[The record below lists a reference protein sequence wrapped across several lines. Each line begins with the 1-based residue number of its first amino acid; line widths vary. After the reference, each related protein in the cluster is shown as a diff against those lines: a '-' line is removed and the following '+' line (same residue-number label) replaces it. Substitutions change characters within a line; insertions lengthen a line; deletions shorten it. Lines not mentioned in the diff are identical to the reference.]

1 MNPRVL
7 IVQNEETDPP
17 ALVAQWLTAAGLDLD
32 VVKGYNGEQIPTS
45 VPVGVAGVI
54 ALGGYMSANDDD
66 DHPWLTDERSLLK
79 DVVANDIPFFG
90 ICLGGQMLATA
101 VGGVVEKSPNK
112 EIGISHFVVDSSMA
126 DDEVFAPLAGKEVI
140 AAQWHVDYI
149 SDLPE
154 DVHVFAGNDVCP
166 VQAYKVGNN
175 VYGAQFHPEIDE
187 EVFGWWID
195 ESVEYLA
202 GVGMDPVAL
211 AQDISDSAETLVTT
225 WKPVFENWARLV
237 KAQQAQGL

>member
-17 ALVAQWLTAAGLDLD
+17 ALVAKWLTAAGLDLEI
-32 VVKGYNGEQIPTS
+32 VKGYNGEHIPTS

-66 DHPWLTDERSLLK
+66 DHPWLTDERSLMK
-79 DVVANDIPFFG
+79 DVIANDIPFFG

-112 EIGISHFVVDSSMA
+112 EIGISHFVVDESMA
-126 DDEVFAPLAGKEVI
+126 TDKVFAPLAGKAVI

-154 DVHVFAGNDVCP
+154 DVQVFAGNDVCP

-187 EVFGWWID
+187 EIFGWWID
-195 ESVEYLA
+195 ESLEYLA
-202 GVGMDPVAL
+202 GVGIDPVAL
-211 AQDISDSAETLVTT
+211 AASIAESGETLVNT
-225 WKPVFENWARLV
+225 WKPVFENWAELV
-237 KAQQAQGL
+237 KAQQAQQL

>member
-17 ALVAQWLTAAGLDLD
+17 ALVAKWLKSAGIDLD
-32 VVKGYNGEQIPTS
+32 IVRGYNGEQIPTS
-45 VPVGVAGVI
+45 VPVEYDGVI

-66 DHPWLTDERSLLK
+66 EHAWLTEERSLLT

-112 EIGISHFVVDSSMA
+112 EIGISHFTVSESMA
-126 DDEVFAPLAGKEVI
+126 DDKVFAPLAGKDVI

-149 SDLPE
+149 SDLPD

-166 VQAYKVGNN
+166 VQAYKVGHN

-195 ESVEYLA
+195 ESIDYLE
-202 GVGMDPVAL
+202 GVGMDPKQVSDEISAAAL
-211 AQDISDSAETLVTT
+211 TLVET
-225 WKPVFENWARLV
+225 WKPVFENWANLV
-237 KAQQAQGL
+237 KAQQAHK